1 MVFNPRFDGMIIIGL
16 TGGVGMGKS
25 TSASILARR
34 GLPVID
40 TDELA
45 RQLVEPGQPA
55 LEEICKAFGAEVIDD
70 AGELR
75 RGEVARAVFADP
87 QKRKQLE
94 AILHP
99 RIRQCWLDQVGAWR
113 AEGRR
118 GAVVVIPL
126 LFETGAAEQ
135 FTHIIC
141 VACSSATQRARLTQ
155 RGWTGEAIN
164 QRIASQWP
172 IDKKIAASNFVIWT
186 EGSLEVHEQQLGR
199 ILDSL
204 AL

>member
-1 MVFNPRFDGMIIIGL
+1 MTVIGL

-25 TSASILARR
+25 TAATVLARR

-45 RQLVEPGQPA
+45 RELVQRGQPA
-55 LEEICKAFGAEVIDD
+55 LAEISKAFGAEMIDG

-75 RGEVARAVFADP
+75 RDELASVVFADP
-87 QKRKQLE
+87 AKRKQLE

-99 RIRQCWLDQVGAWR
+99 RIRERWLAELQKHR
-113 AEGRR
+113 AEARPA
-118 GAVVVIPL
+118 AVVVVPL
-126 LFETGAAEQ
+126 LFETDATKH

-141 VACSSATQRARLTQ
+141 VACSPATQRARLAA
-155 RGWTGEAIN
+155 RGWTAEAME

-172 IDKKIAASNFVIWT
+172 IEKKIATSNFVVWT
-186 EGSLEVHEQQLGR
+186 EGSLDLHEQQLDR
-199 ILDSL
+199 ILNSL
-204 AL
+204 ALSGPASRKSL